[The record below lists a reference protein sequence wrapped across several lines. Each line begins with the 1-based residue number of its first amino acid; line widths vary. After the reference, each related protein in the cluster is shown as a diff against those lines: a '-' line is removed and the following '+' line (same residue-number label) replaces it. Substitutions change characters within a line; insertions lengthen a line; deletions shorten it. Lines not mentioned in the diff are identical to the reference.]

1 MKCGGLVLCGGRS
14 SRMGQDK
21 VWLPFGPETMLQRV
35 VRLVGEA
42 VGPVHVVCAAGSR
55 LPELPADVRI
65 VHDRRPDRGPL
76 EGLAS
81 GLAAMGQVSDAGDR
95 IQAAF
100 VTSCDVPL
108 LTPQFIRRMIELLG
122 TDDIAA
128 PHVDGRS
135 HPLAAV
141 YRASVLPH
149 AERLLAADQ
158 LRLTRMLDEVPT
170 RLVGPEELLDVD
182 PNLGSLRNINSPE
195 EYRAA
200 LAEVEA
206 L

>member
-55 LPELPADVRI
+55 LPELLADARI
-65 VHDRRPDRGPL
+65 IRDRRPDRGPL

-81 GLAAMGQVSDAGDR
+81 GLAAMDEQCDAV
-95 IQAAF
+95 F

-108 LTPQFIRRMIELLG
+108 LTPQFIRRMVDLLG
-122 TDDIAA
+122 TSDIAV
-128 PHVDGRS
+128 PHFDGRS

-141 YRASVLPH
+141 YRRGVLPH

-158 LRLTRMLDEVPT
+158 LRLTRLLDEAPT

-182 PNLGSLRNINSPE
+182 PKLGSLRNVNSPE
-195 EYRAA
+195 DYRAPA
-200 LAEVEA
+200 AAGL
-206 L
+206 